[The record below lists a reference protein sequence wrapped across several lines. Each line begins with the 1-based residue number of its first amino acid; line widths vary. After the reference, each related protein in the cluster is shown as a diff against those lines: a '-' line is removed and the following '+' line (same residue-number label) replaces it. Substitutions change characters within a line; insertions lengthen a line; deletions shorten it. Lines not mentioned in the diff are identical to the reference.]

1 MRRTGMMNP
10 EPPTAGV
17 VDSIAHT
24 PERLAE
30 AGPLGMVVPPGE
42 RDAGLQ
48 REIVEV
54 GGTHL
59 LRTEPVPPQPDEGAP
74 DTALGI
80 GALVHV
86 LQVAEEPGHA
96 RDSRGCRP

>member
-1 MRRTGMMNP
+1 MSSEWFAGSSAPSAAPHAPNRHDEDP

-17 VDSIAHT
+17 VNSIAHT

-30 AGPLGMVVPPGE
+30 AGPLGMVVPLGE

-54 GGTHL
+54 GGTRPAAY
-59 LRTEPVPPQPDEGAP
+59 RTGPT
-74 DTALGI
+74 TA
-80 GALVHV
+80 
-86 LQVAEEPGHA
+86 
-96 RDSRGCRP
+96 R